1 VPLLVLWV
9 LFAALTLIPP
19 VLMKWGPA

>member
-1 VPLLVLWV
+1 VPLLILWV

>member
-9 LFAALTLIPP
+9 LFGALTLIPP
-19 VLMKWGPA
+19 VLTKWGPA